1 MSLLASTASI
11 TRYRVDGKIE
21 NKLLETIYNGL
32 KKHMISEKEGASE
45 KVVGWTSFNDPFKPN
60 FEGSSFSIG
69 NYLIF
74 SLRIDK
80 KTISQ
85 KIIKKYYAIEVEKRL
100 KESGLEYLSTHEQKM
115 VKDHVINLLG
125 LRIPATPNTYDL
137 VWDYE
142 ESVLW
147 FFSNLKAANEEL
159 EDLFFKSF
167 KLNIIKLFPYTM
179 AHFLAGL
186 SDSELDFLDQLQ
198 PSGFY

>member
-11 TRYRVDGKIE
+11 TRYRIDGKIE
-21 NKLLETIYNGL
+21 NNLLETIYNGL
-32 KKHMISEKEGASE
+32 KKHMIPEKEDASE
-45 KVVGWTSFNDPFKPN
+45 KVVGWTSFDNPFKPD
-60 FEGSSFSIG
+60 FENSSFYIG

-85 KIIKKYYAIEVEKRL
+85 KIVKKYYAIEVEKRL

-115 VKDHVINLLG
+115 VKDHVINLLA
-125 LRIPATPNTYDL
+125 LRIPATPNTYDII
-137 VWDYE
+137 WNYE

-159 EDLFFKSF
+159 EDFFFKSF
-167 KLNIIKLFPYTM
+167 KLNIIKLFPYTI

-186 SDSELDFLDQLQ
+186 SDSELDVLDLLQ
-198 PSGFY
+198 PAGFY